1 MKKAFTVYVPDG
13 CHLKM
18 LNATIFVEKNDGN
31 ENGLTVFTQGENDIT
46 ENNDWLFQLKGNAI
60 RVSEVKE

>member
-60 RVSEVKE
+60 RVSEVK